1 MPEPVTT
8 APGWLR
14 HYARHRPD
22 AVALTCWSEGEIRR
36 RLTFGEL
43 SRLVHTVARALRRLD
58 AGPAGRVVLVLPND
72 ERFTTALLATI
83 ASGLVPVP
91 APAPHTVRAE
101 AFEQRLRGIV
111 ADCRPTLVVTSDA
124 WRDRV
129 RPVLDDP
136 TARPGTRTRT
146 RTWEELLA
154 DGRDASPDTAAPDVR
169 TGSRQAPAFLQY
181 TSGSTGSP
189 KGVVINHR
197 ALLSSCRQAAR
208 FYGES
213 VTDIA
218 VTWVPL
224 HHDMGLITG
233 VLRPLF
239 SGYESVLVPPECFAR
254 RPGDWLAAITA
265 CGGTLSSAPDFA
277 YDLCARRTTDDET
290 AALDLRTWRVA
301 RSAGEVV
308 RAATAERFT
317 ARFAPVGF
325 RAQGLCPSYGMAE
338 ATLTLTATTPAA
350 PPLHLAVGTDALRGG
365 RAVPAGPEDPATPL
379 LSSGTPLPGTRVRI
393 GDGRRGEQHVG
404 EIHVRGP
411 QLFSGYWRRPARR
424 SRWHATKDLG
434 FLHGG
439 HLFVLGRTD
448 DVLVHHGRNFYPA
461 DILTVCADVPGLRP
475 GRCAAFIVA
484 HADAGEHLCLVAE
497 ASDGADAPPPAQVA
511 TQVRRRLAQALDL
524 YLSQVALLPRGGLPV
539 TTSGKVRVA
548 ETKRRFEEGTLP
560 VLWPRA
566 SAADNT

>member
-1 MPEPVTT
+1 MREPAAT

-14 HYARHRPD
+14 HHALHRPD
-22 AVALTCWSEGEIRR
+22 AVALTCWSEGKIHR

-43 SRLVHTVARALRRLD
+43 DRLVHTVARALRRPD
-58 AGPAGRVVLVLPND
+58 AGPAGRAVLVLPND
-72 ERFTTALLATI
+72 ERFTTVLLATI
-83 ASGLVPVP
+83 ASGLVAVP
-91 APAPHTVRAE
+91 APVPGTVRAE

-124 WRDRV
+124 WGDRV
-129 RPVLDDP
+129 RSVLGTP
-136 TARPGTRTRT
+136 TARPRI

-154 DGRDASPDTAAPDVR
+154 DGREASPDTGTPGAP
-169 TGSRQAPAFLQY
+169 TGSQQAPALLQY

-189 KGVVINHR
+189 KGVIINHR
-197 ALLSSCRQAAR
+197 ALLSSCRQAAH
-208 FYGES
+208 FYDES
-213 VTDIA
+213 PTDVA
-218 VTWVPL
+218 VTWVPV

-308 RAATAERFT
+308 RTATADRFT

-325 RAQGLCPSYGMAE
+325 RAGGLCPSYGMAE

-350 PPLHLAVGTDALRGG
+350 PPLRLAVGTEALRGG
-365 RAVPAGPEDPATPL
+365 RAVPAGPEDTAISL

-393 GDGRRGEQHVG
+393 DDGRRGEHHVG

-434 FLHGG
+434 FLHGD

-461 DILTVCADVPGLRP
+461 DIVTVCADVPGLRP
-475 GRCAAFIVA
+475 GRCAAFTVA
-484 HADAGEHLCLVAE
+484 DGDAGEHLCLVAE
-497 ASDGADAPPPAQVA
+497 ASDGADAPPPADVA
-511 TQVRRRLAQALDL
+511 TRVRRRLALALDL
-524 YLSQVALLPRGGLPV
+524 YVSQVVLLPRGGLPV

-548 ETKRRFEEGTLP
+548 ETKRRVEEGTLAA
-560 VLWPRA
+560 LWPRA
-566 SAADNT
+566 SAADST